1 MIPQMASIH
10 DVPPDAFNYV
20 WDNSIEPALEIES
33 GESVQL
39 HVRDASDEQIHKGS
53 GVEDVAKLDFSH
65 VNPVSGPVYVKG
77 AQPGDVLE
85 VELLAF
91 EAKDWG
97 WTAIIPGFGLLAD
110 EFPDPWL
117 RISEVDAAAGNV
129 RFGEKVTVPHRP
141 FPGTLGVAM
150 PEPGGTR
157 SCRRLASA
165 GTWTSNT
172 SVPASG
178 SSCPWASR
186 EPCFRWETRMRPR
199 ATARCAAQRS
209 RPPWTSSS
217 GSPLGATSRSTRR
230 SSTCRP
236 ARRWTTRGR
245 ASTSAQESGPT

>member
-20 WDNSIEPALEIES
+20 SDSSIEPVLEIES

-39 HVRDASDEQIHKGS
+39 HVRDASDEQIHRGS

-117 RISEVDAAAGNV
+117 RISEVEGQRV
-129 RFGEKVTVPHRP
+129 RFSDAITLPYRP
-141 FPGTLGVAM
+141 FPGTIGVA
-150 PEPGGTR
+150 
-157 SCRRLASA
+157 
-165 GTWTSNT
+165 
-172 SVPASG
+172 
-178 SSCPWASR
+178 
-186 EPCFRWETRMRPR
+186 
-199 ATARCAAQRS
+199 
-209 RPPWTSSS
+209 
-217 GSPLGATSRSTRR
+217 
-230 SSTCRP
+230 
-236 ARRWTTRGR
+236 
-245 ASTSAQESGPT
+245 